1 MKMKFAMIPV
11 FVAVLACAAAFGQSA
26 GDQDNKAKVAVATEA
41 AQKWLK
47 LVDDGKY
54 SESWDT
60 AAALF
65 KDKVTKEQWKAAMDQ
80 VRAPLGKA
88 GERKLKSTTS
98 MTKLPGVPEGEYVVI
113 QFDASFAS
121 LSPAVETIT
130 PMKDKDGKWRV
141 SGYYIK
147 PGDK

>member
-1 MKMKFAMIPV
+1 MKTKFALILL
-11 FVAVLACAAAFGQSA
+11 FVATLACSAAFSQTAAAP
-26 GDQDNKAKVAVATEA
+26 DNKANVAAATEA

-54 SESWDT
+54 AESWDET
-60 AAALF
+60 ASAF
-65 KDKVTKEQWKAAMDQ
+65 KAQVTKQQWKDAMDQ
-80 VRAPLGKA
+80 VRVPLGKA
-88 GERKLKSTTS
+88 GERKLKSATC
-98 MTKLPGVPEGEYVVI
+98 MTKLPGMPEGEYVVI
-113 QFDASFAS
+113 QFDANFAS

-141 SGYYIK
+141 SGYFIK